1 MPQRI
6 GKWAY
11 WFFLGLVLAVSS
23 AQSAQR
29 GYTVQAGDTPCEI
42 AERFGMRC
50 VDFMAV
56 NSLEE
61 DDLIHIG
68 QRVRLASA
76 TTTSDTSKKSATT
89 QSDGES
95 PVTDG
100 PTRIDMLLSHHA
112 ALLAAESEAAAS
124 RHEIDVARSVW
135 QPQLDL
141 EYKGGIEKIDNPD
154 TADTD
159 LDFSQS
165 KVLLEQKLID
175 FGQADTRID
184 SALRRADIA
193 ALTAHNIQQSL
204 ILDGLLV
211 LLDLKRARAALD
223 FARESE
229 ANIKAQTGIEA
240 VLYDRGYTAGID
252 VLQANAQLAR
262 AQARLVQAEHKL
274 SLAQNR
280 FIALYDEVPST
291 HEPVPGFPPQL
302 VQVNLNSVL
311 DQVEAH
317 SVEIKLAEHNLEA
330 MRLEA
335 RALWLDRFPKLD
347 LVGEYRNKHNVAG
360 ISGTEEDRLIM
371 VRLTYNLADGNR
383 RRATQQAAESRV
395 TAAEK
400 QLASVRLKQIEA
412 ARNAFADLKANQT
425 NSVFFRNQAEL
436 TDRFLELAYKQR
448 KLGERSLLDVL
459 ANETSLFNARS
470 DAAAVEISTIE
481 AAYRLLRVL
490 GSLDQTAVF
499 WQ

>member
-11 WFFLGLVLAVSS
+11 WVFLSLVLAVSS

-76 TTTSDTSKKSATT
+76 TTTSDTSKKSATP
-89 QSDGES
+89 QSAGES

-204 ILDGLLV
+204 ILDGLLG
-211 LLDLKRARAALD
+211 LLDL
-223 FARESE
+223 
-229 ANIKAQTGIEA
+229 
-240 VLYDRGYTAGID
+240 
-252 VLQANAQLAR
+252 
-262 AQARLVQAEHKL
+262 
-274 SLAQNR
+274 
-280 FIALYDEVPST
+280 
-291 HEPVPGFPPQL
+291 
-302 VQVNLNSVL
+302 
-311 DQVEAH
+311 
-317 SVEIKLAEHNLEA
+317 
-330 MRLEA
+330 
-335 RALWLDRFPKLD
+335 
-347 LVGEYRNKHNVAG
+347 
-360 ISGTEEDRLIM
+360 
-371 VRLTYNLADGNR
+371 
-383 RRATQQAAESRV
+383 
-395 TAAEK
+395 
-400 QLASVRLKQIEA
+400 
-412 ARNAFADLKANQT
+412 
-425 NSVFFRNQAEL
+425 
-436 TDRFLELAYKQR
+436 
-448 KLGERSLLDVL
+448 
-459 ANETSLFNARS
+459 
-470 DAAAVEISTIE
+470 
-481 AAYRLLRVL
+481 
-490 GSLDQTAVF
+490 
-499 WQ
+499 